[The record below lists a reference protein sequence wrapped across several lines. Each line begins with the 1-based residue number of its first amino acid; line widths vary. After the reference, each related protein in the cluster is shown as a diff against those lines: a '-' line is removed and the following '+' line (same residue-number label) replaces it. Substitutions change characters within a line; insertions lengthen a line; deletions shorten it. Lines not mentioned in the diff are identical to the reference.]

1 MVQRCCVILTTTDD
15 QQVLDKLTISLLE
28 ANLAACIQVDNIV
41 SYFKWEGKISSVP
54 EFRIVVKA
62 KSDNYNAIEKM
73 IIDIHNYDLP
83 QIIKLDIQEGLPAYL
98 NWVTQ
103 SI

>member
-1 MVQRCCVILTTTDD
+1 MQRCCVILTTTDN
-15 QQVLDKLTISLLE
+15 QQVVDKLTISLLE

-54 EFRIVVKA
+54 EYRIMVKA
-62 KSDNYNAIEKM
+62 KSDNYNIIEKM

-83 QIIKLDIQEGLPAYL
+83 QIIKLDIQDGLPAYL

>member
-1 MVQRCCVILTTTDD
+1 MVQRCCVILTTTDN
-15 QQVLDKLTISLLE
+15 QQVVDKLTISLLE

-54 EFRIVVKA
+54 EYRIMIKA
-62 KSDNYNAIEKM
+62 KSDNYNTIEKM
-73 IIDIHNYDLP
+73 ITDTHNYDLP
-83 QIIKLDIQEGLPAYL
+83 QIIKLDIQDGLPAYL

>member
-15 QQVLDKLTISLLE
+15 QQVVDKLTISLLE

-83 QIIKLDIQEGLPAYL
+83 QIIKLDIQDGLPAYL
-98 NWVTQ
+98 NLVTQ

>member
-83 QIIKLDIQEGLPAYL
+83 QIIKLDIQDGLPEYL

>member
-1 MVQRCCVILTTTDD
+1 MILTTTNDR
-15 QQVLDKLTISLLE
+15 QVVDKITTNLLE

-41 SYFKWEGKISSVP
+41 SYFKWESKISSVL
-54 EFRIVVKA
+54 EYRIVIKA
-62 KSDNYNAIEKM
+62 KSDNYNTIEKV
-73 IIDIHNYDLP
+73 ITDIHNYDLP
-83 QIIKLDIQEGLPAYL
+83 QIIKLDIQDGLFSYL

>member
-1 MVQRCCVILTTTDD
+1 MVQRCCVILTTTDN
-15 QQVLDKLTISLLE
+15 QQVVDKLTISLLE

-41 SYFKWEGKISSVP
+41 SYFKWEGKISSVL
-54 EFRIVVKA
+54 EYRIVVKA

-73 IIDIHNYDLP
+73 IIDMHNYDLP
-83 QIIKLDIQEGLPAYL
+83 QIIKLDIQDGLPAYL

>member
-1 MVQRCCVILTTTDD
+1 VVQRCCVILTTTDD

-83 QIIKLDIQEGLPAYL
+83 QIIKLDIQDGLPAYL